1 MVIKVYKEEFMI
13 HIKDLTLSFGSQI
26 VFDHISFNINQNS
39 KIGLVGRNGSGK
51 STLLKIL
58 AKQQSVDSGSI
69 TILPGKRIAYM
80 PQEVVLASTKSILQ
94 ETIDAVKDIAAL
106 QKAIVDLEEI
116 IANGDADD
124 NAIDTYVNLQEELN
138 QLEPERLAIQ
148 AERML
153 LGLGFKAEQLS
164 QPVDSLSVGWK
175 MRIVLAKLLLQ
186 KADFYFFD
194 EPTNHLDIVAKDWF
208 IEFLRASNFG
218 FLLVCHERYFLDT
231 VCTSIISLEQGRA
244 KVYKGNYTDF
254 ETQYEH
260 DMQQLQS
267 AYTQQ
272 QKEIK
277 QKEETIERYK
287 AKASKAKMA
296 KSMQR
301 KLDAI
306 ELITLPPSGKTFH
319 FKFPEVKRAGRM
331 VLTVEN
337 VAQKYNS
344 KPIFDHISLHI
355 ERGQRVALVAANGV
369 GKTTLFNIIVGKLP
383 LQQGVV
389 EFGANVDFAIFAQD
403 QNQALDLEKSIYD
416 NVQERCSRKSEQQ
429 IRSLLGA
436 FLFSNDDIKK
446 KIKVLS
452 GGEKNRVAM
461 AVVLLQDS
469 NFLLLDEP
477 TNHLDIPSKEIL
489 MSALQSFEGTIF
501 FVSHDHTFINA
512 LATHVIELTPH
523 AAHTYEGNYDAYLYH
538 KKEREALVAPKAAPQ
553 KATAPTSAQVNA
565 DQAKHCRSLEHQIT
579 KCEKDITRIQES
591 FESLEYGTPVF
602 KNAEQKYERKKAEL
616 EQLLAQ
622 WEALTK

>member
-1 MVIKVYKEEFMI
+1 MI

-26 VFDHISFNINQNS
+26 VFDHISLNINQNN
-39 KIGLVGRNGSGK
+39 KMGLVGRNGSGK
-51 STLLKIL
+51 STLLKVL

-69 TILPGKRIAYM
+69 AILPGKRIAYM

-94 ETIDAVKDIAAL
+94 ETVDAVKDIAAL
-106 QKAIVDLEEI
+106 QKAIADLEEL

-124 NAIDTYVNLQEELN
+124 QAIDTYVQLQEELT
-138 QLEPERLAIQ
+138 QLEPERLAVQ

-153 LGLGFKAEQLS
+153 LGLGFNPEQLGQS
-164 QPVDSLSVGWK
+164 VDSLSVGWK

-208 IEFLRASNFG
+208 IEFLRTSSFG

-231 VCTSIISLEQGRA
+231 VCTSIISLEQGHA

-260 DMQQLQS
+260 DMAQLQS

-277 QKEETIERYK
+277 QKAETIERYK

-296 KSMQR
+296 KSMQK

-331 VLTVEN
+331 VLNVNN
-337 VAQKYNS
+337 VAQKYND

-383 LQQGVV
+383 LQHGTV

-403 QNQALDLEKSIYD
+403 QNQALDLEKTVFD
-416 NVQERCSRKSEQQ
+416 NVQQRCSCKSEQQ

-461 AVVLLQDS
+461 AIVLLQDS

-489 MSALQSFEGTIF
+489 MSALQSFQGTIF

-512 LATHVIELTPH
+512 LATHVIELTRH
-523 AAHTYEGNYDAYLYH
+523 AAHIYEGNYDAYLYH
-538 KKEREALVAPKAAPQ
+538 KKEREGVDNTKAALQ
-553 KATAPTSAQVNA
+553 KNDSLVSSVPRV
-565 DQAKHCRSLEHQIT
+565 DDHAKLVRSLEHQIT
-579 KCEKDITRIQES
+579 KCEKDIARIQAS
-591 FESLEYGTPVF
+591 FEELEYGTPVF
-602 KNAEQKYERKKAEL
+602 KNAEQKYERKKVEL
-616 EQLLAQ
+616 EKLLND
-622 WEALTK
+622 WEALAK